1 LLSKSSWTKRVS
13 VVRIAIE
20 QCYCGLTGIASTNKL
35 PGLRKI
41 SADAAFRARET
52 GRMTAP
58 RVRRIVSILTTGLA
72 GEGER

>member
-1 LLSKSSWTKRVS
+1 LLSKSSWTKKVS

-41 SADAAFRARET
+41 SADAVLGREK
-52 GRMTAP
+52 P
-58 RVRRIVSILTTGLA
+58 
-72 GEGER
+72 GE